1 MLASELIKTY
11 EEFCPQELS
20 MEGDVVGLQIG
31 SLDKEIQKVM
41 VTLDVREN
49 TVAEAIEKGVDLI
62 IAKHAPIFRPVKDL
76 VSSPDRDILLDL
88 VKHDIAVYV
97 SHTNIDVVNDGL
109 NDWFCDLLDIKDT
122 TYLTQT
128 SENHGIGRVGDIAP
142 QTIEELA
149 LKVKAVFG
157 LDSVRLVRYDHD
169 NPLVSRVAICG
180 GSGQGFYKDALKKG
194 AQVFIT
200 GDVYYHT
207 GQEMITNG
215 LLAID
220 PGHHIEA
227 LFISKIAEKLKAWKR
242 EHDWNVTILE
252 SQSSTNPFDHLQE
265 DVSLTW
271 LLHQNVVFLA
281 LLAGLFTWGCTIV
294 GSAIVFFFKNISRKL
309 LDIMMGFAAGVM
321 IAASFWSLLDPS
333 LTYATQNG
341 YGKQSWFPA
350 AAGFLLGG
358 IALRLIDAVVPHLHL
373 ENDISKAEGIQPRKK
388 KLSKTALLFLAITI
402 HNFPEGLAVGVTFG
416 ALAGG
421 NMTLAGLMGAI
432 GLAIGIGLQNVPEG
446 AALSIPIRADGKSR
460 IKAFYWGSMSAIV
473 EPIGAVM
480 GAALVLWMM
489 VIIPYALAFAAGA
502 MIFVVTEELIPESQT
517 NGNTDVATLG
527 LMVGF
532 VVMMVMDVAL
542 G

>member
-11 EEFCPQELS
+11 EAFCPQELS

-194 AQVFIT
+194 AQVYIT
-200 GDVYYHT
+200 GDVYY
-207 GQEMITNG
+207 
-215 LLAID
+215 L
-220 PGHHIEA
+220 
-227 LFISKIAEKLKAWKR
+227 
-242 EHDWNVTILE
+242 
-252 SQSSTNPFDHLQE
+252 
-265 DVSLTW
+265 SLTW

-341 YGKQSWFPA
+341 YGKWSWFPA

-358 IALRLIDAVVPHLHL
+358 VALRLIDAVVPHLHL
-373 ENDISKAEGIQPRKK
+373 GNDISKAEGIQPRKK